1 MKDVLTIKFYRGQ
14 IRDDDYHD
22 MVIDK
27 YQKIFQQ
34 LTDYFKAKN
43 TVVFITYLDT
53 YLPPLDTTPFADV
66 EYTGELSQA
75 DKDFCVQQLVAM
87 SGDWFYSRKARTCKE
102 YSTIKLVKFAKIS
115 SSDVYL
121 LKKTE
126 INLLGDMPECL
137 CD

>member
-1 MKDVLTIKFYRGQ
+1 M
-14 IRDDDYHD
+14 
-22 MVIDK
+22 
-27 YQKIFQQ
+27 
-34 LTDYFKAKN
+34 
-43 TVVFITYLDT
+43 
-53 YLPPLDTTPFADV
+53 PPLDTTPFADV

-87 SGDWFYSRKARTCKE
+87 SGDWFYSRKAQTCKE